1 MILFGLFPEA
11 EKLASKVI
19 SVAFFIGENM
29 KNLFINLCIKLS
41 GKTKEQ
47 LGLAWSFHYFVTRS
61 KYKAYWRAVFH

>member
-1 MILFGLFPEA
+1 
-11 EKLASKVI
+11 
-19 SVAFFIGENM
+19 M

-47 LGLAWSFHYFVTRS
+47 LSSAWSFHYFVTRS